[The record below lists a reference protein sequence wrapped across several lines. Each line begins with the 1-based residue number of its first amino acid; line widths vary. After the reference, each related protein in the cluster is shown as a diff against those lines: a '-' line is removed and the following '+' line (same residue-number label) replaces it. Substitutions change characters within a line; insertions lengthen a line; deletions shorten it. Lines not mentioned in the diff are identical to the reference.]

1 MRNWKV
7 LERILWA
14 AAVVAIVIV
23 MSNAAGC
30 TGDWPLRWKPTEQQK
45 QASDLVVKDLHAIG
59 PHVEPLGEPIR
70 LEALA
75 GAETTQQYMGLPEK
89 RPMPVAPENPGIL
102 AQAQADASRPRPT
115 VMDAAREGVEEV
127 SRVTEAAFPL
137 VDQLLTIAATVAGVW
152 GLGRGRQYVTNLK
165 TKASE
170 AEGQVGATVEAM
182 RQTVGAVDEFLATT
196 KPEQKAALKA
206 VLGERQDKAAKMLV
220 RELQD

>member
-1 MRNWKV
+1 
-7 LERILWA
+7 
-14 AAVVAIVIV
+14 
-23 MSNAAGC
+23 
-30 TGDWPLRWKPTEQQK
+30 
-45 QASDLVVKDLHAIG
+45 
-59 PHVEPLGEPIR
+59 
-70 LEALA
+70 
-75 GAETTQQYMGLPEK
+75 
-89 RPMPVAPENPGIL
+89 
-102 AQAQADASRPRPT
+102 
-115 VMDAAREGVEEV
+115 MDAAREGVEEV

-196 KPEQKAALKA
+196 NGETKAALKA